1 MNYALKQQ
9 IKSLKVQIELTRQEI
24 ANAKPCSLHKRDLR
38 KHLDKLYKQ
47 LAGLNRRKENGYTL
61 RNEN

>member
-1 MNYALKQQ
+1 MTYADKQQ

-24 ANAKPCSLHKRDLR
+24 AIAKPCSLHRRDLR

-47 LAGLNRRKENGYTL
+47 LAKLIW
-61 RNEN
+61 RNKNE